1 MSKQITLEVH
11 HIEYAD
17 EILGGDMNS
26 RNIRYVYRAVEGG
39 VMSDPK
45 IGFTQLPT
53 RVADYTSLGDYL
65 RRNKSNQLIS
75 EFAFVT

>member
-11 HIEYAD
+11 PIEYAD
-17 EILGGDMNS
+17 EVLAGDMNS

-39 VMSDPK
+39 VMSDAK
-45 IGFTQLPT
+45 ISFAQLPT
-53 RVADYTSLGDYL
+53 GSAGYTSLGDYF
-65 RRNKSNQLIS
+65 RRNKGNQLIS